1 MISTALGPDFAA
13 QQHRGLARGIIA
25 LGPTAQGAKI
35 IQLPF

>member
-1 MISTALGPDFAA
+1 MISIALGPDFAT
-13 QQHRGLARGIIA
+13 QQRRGLPRGIIA